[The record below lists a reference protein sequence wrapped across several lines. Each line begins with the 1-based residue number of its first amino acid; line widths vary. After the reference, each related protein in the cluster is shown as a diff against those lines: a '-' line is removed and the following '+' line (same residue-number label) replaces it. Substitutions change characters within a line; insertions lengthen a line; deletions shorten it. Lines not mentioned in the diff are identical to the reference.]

1 MTTMMTAPTEAQRE
15 TFFAKVDRSG
25 GSMAC
30 HPWKLAVDSRGYGQ
44 FAIWTP
50 STNPAPNGC
59 AATDPTQY
67 GVTRRV
73 LAHRFAWMLAHG
85 PIPAGR
91 GCCVLHHCD
100 MRRCVNVHHL
110 FLGTDADNVRDMWAK
125 GRARILRGAE
135 HPRAKIAAHVNE
147 IRMRLLAGG
156 ESQVAM
162 AREFGVMPS
171 AILAVKKNQNY
182 RHIPWPTSF
191 LR

>member
-1 MTTMMTAPTEAQRE
+1 
-15 TFFAKVDRSG
+15 
-25 GSMAC
+25 
-30 HPWKLAVDSRGYGQ
+30 
-44 FAIWTP
+44 
-50 STNPAPNGC
+50 
-59 AATDPTQY
+59 
-67 GVTRRV
+67 
-73 LAHRFAWMLAHG
+73 
-85 PIPAGR
+85 
-91 GCCVLHHCD
+91 